1 MSDCIDKIIA
11 IRDQLNADDQKQ
23 FSDSQFAYIYYKA
36 DRYLKVGAK
45 EYRKKD
51 MCSMPDPDWDQK
63 GLGLVS
69 KGCTQII
76 EGNGF
81 IQSKPFK
88 DIGVIGINLLF
99 SLFHFEITE
108 VKTINIDNNK
118 VLDKIKLRHLQN
130 EFENDVIY
138 YNLLNKDQEKS
149 NTLN

>member
-51 MCSMPDPDWDQK
+51 MYSMPDSDWDQK
-63 GLGLVS
+63 GLDLIS
-69 KGCTQII
+69 KGCTQVIA
-76 EGNGF
+76 GNGF

-88 DIGVIGINLLF
+88 DIGVLGVHILF
-99 SLFHFEITE
+99 SLFNFEVIA
-108 VKTINIDNNK
+108 VNTINIDGKK

-130 EFENDVIY
+130 EFENDIIY
-138 YNLLNKDQEKS
+138 YNLLDKEQEK
-149 NTLN
+149 N